1 MILAIL
7 QARLSSTRLPG
18 KVLKPIL
25 GRPMLEHQIERIR
38 RSRLIDR
45 LMLATSDDPSD
56 KPLEQLC
63 LRLNIA
69 CFRGSLNN
77 VLDRFYQAAVT
88 SKPEHVVRLTGDC
101 PLADPKI
108 IDSTIR
114 HYLDGGFDYTSNA
127 LEATFPDGL
136 DIEIFRFSVLE
147 TAWKEASLP
156 SQKEHVTPF
165 IYSQPERFKL
175 GSFKGDKDLSGK
187 RWTVDVPRDFQFVE
201 KIYETLYPKKPD
213 FDMYDILKLLEQN
226 PELET
231 INTDIERNLG
241 YKKSLAEDK
250 NYRK

>member
-56 KPLEQLC
+56 KPLELLC
-63 LRLNIA
+63 SRLNIA

-88 SKPEHVVRLTGDC
+88 IRPEHVVRLTGDC
-101 PLADPKI
+101 PLADSKV

-114 HYLDGGFDYTSNA
+114 HYLDGGFDYASNA
-127 LEATFPDGL
+127 LEPSFPDGL
-136 DIEIFRFSVLE
+136 DIEVFRFSVLE

-165 IYSQPERFKL
+165 IYNQPERFRL
-175 GSFKGDKDLSGK
+175 GSYKEDRDLSGK
-187 RWTVDVPRDFQFVE
+187 RWTVDEPRDFQFVE
-201 KIYETLYPKKPD
+201 KIYETLYPKNPN
-213 FDMYDILKLLEQN
+213 FDMHDILKLLEQC
-226 PELET
+226 PELEA

-250 NYRK
+250 KQIK